1 MTGTLTAHLAE
12 LAEALRDLRRR
23 FRQAA
28 RVEVARAIGEALRE
42 VTLAMI
48 CGPVRY
54 PSTARTPSSA
64 WDDPWQD
71 PAADPWDFH
80 RSTFPQQEVEA
91 SDRERESSMILPPA
105 LVAGLGAARWGFIRT
120 RQIGPAILIGLLV
133 ALAAHAGGHTV
144 KVLLEA
150 WSAANDLLSYPGPEW
165 RP

>member
-1 MTGTLTAHLAE
+1 MTGTLTAHLVE
-12 LAEALRDLRRR
+12 LAEALHDLRHR

-54 PSTARTPSSA
+54 PSTARTASSA
-64 WDDPWQD
+64 WNDPWQD
-71 PAADPWDFH
+71 PAADPWDSH
-80 RSTFPQQEVEA
+80 CTYPQEVEA
-91 SDRERESSMILPPA
+91 SDGERESSMTLPPA
-105 LVAGLGAARWGFIRT
+105 LVAGLGAARWGFART

-133 ALAAHAGGHTV
+133 ALAAYAGGPTV
-144 KVLLEA
+144 KALLEA
-150 WSAANDLLSYPGPEW
+150 WSVATDLLSYPGPDR